1 MTGKELADQ
10 LFEAFAQGTPG
21 NDPGLADRM
30 DAEIAKLSTDEM
42 WRFVYVA
49 GTRGSQDTNVRDAV
63 SVTGEKRALPSLR
76 EEFAAFNNVI
86 AQHNGY
92 KAAIRAMHAAPK
104 PAEWSPPVE

>member
-30 DAEIAKLSTDEM
+30 EVEIAKLNTDEM

-49 GTRGSQDTNVRDAV
+49 GTRGANFGTARDASIPHDAKEV
-63 SVTGEKRALPSLR
+63 
-76 EEFAAFNNVI
+76 FAAFNVAI
-86 AQHNGY
+86 AQRNGY
-92 KAAIRAMHAAPK
+92 KAAIQAMHAAPK
-104 PAEWSPPVE
+104 PAEWPPTIE